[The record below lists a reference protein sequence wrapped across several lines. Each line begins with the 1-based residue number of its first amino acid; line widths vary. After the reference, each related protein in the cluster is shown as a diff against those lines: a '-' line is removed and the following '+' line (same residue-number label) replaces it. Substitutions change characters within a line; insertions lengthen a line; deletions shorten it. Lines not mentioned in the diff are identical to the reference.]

1 MKTDADTSKVPYANL
16 SQILIDS
23 CKTVDPKAQFQ
34 IYKMYYKAMYNTS
47 FRIIN
52 STEEAE
58 DIMQESFLS
67 AFENIET
74 YSGSVSFGTWLKK
87 IVISRSIDFVS
98 KERKVIFED
107 SDSGQ
112 KKVSNSMDD
121 LTPESEIDFKV
132 QDVKD
137 AIKRLPDKYRI
148 VISLHLFEGYDHEE
162 IGEILSISPAASMSQ
177 FSMARQRLIKELRG
191 N

>member
-1 MKTDADTSKVPYANL
+1 MS
-16 SQILIDS
+16 
-23 CKTVDPKAQFQ
+23 
-34 IYKMYYKAMYNTS
+34 MYNIS
-47 FRIIN
+47 LRITN
-52 STEEAE
+52 NPEEAE

-87 IVISRSIDFVS
+87 IVICRSIDFIR
-98 KERKVIFED
+98 KEQNVIFED
-107 SDSGQ
+107 FDSSQ

-121 LTPESEIDFKV
+121 LTPESEIEFKV

-148 VISLHLFEGYDHEE
+148 VISLYLFEGYDHEE
-162 IGEILSISPAASMSQ
+162 IGEILSISQAA
-177 FSMARQRLIKELRG
+177 
-191 N
+191 